1 MKRILIN
8 ATHAEE
14 IRVALCNGNH
24 LYDFDLENRTRE
36 QKKANIYKGHVTRV
50 EPSLEAVFVEY
61 GSQRQG
67 FLPIREIA
75 PEYLAGDP
83 RSTNNIKQLIKEGD
97 ELIVQVE
104 KEERGNK
111 GAALST
117 FISLAGRY
125 LVLMPNNARGGGISR
140 QISGKLRDEMKQAL
154 SELRLPK
161 GMSVII
167 RTAGI
172 GKTTDELQQDL
183 DHLLN
188 IWKGIQQQSQKFP
201 SPRLLHQEAGVVT
214 RAVRDYLRDDITE
227 IWVDNEYAYNEAAN
241 FIEAVMPQQANK
253 LRKYTDYEPMFA
265 RFGIEKQIETAYQ
278 REVRLPSGGSI
289 VIDQTEA
296 LVSIDINSSKATK
309 GADVSETAFNT
320 NLEAADEIAR
330 QLRLRDM
337 GGLIVIDF
345 IDMATDDHQKQVE
358 NRLKEATKNDRARI
372 QFAEISR
379 FGLLEMSRQR
389 LRPSLEEATGYLC
402 PRCHGTGMIRDLRS
416 LALSIMRQI
425 EQRALQERHGEIQA
439 EVPTDIA
446 AFLLNE
452 KRETL
457 VCLEQESGTRITIL
471 PHAHLESPE
480 FNITYN
486 SDGFAPSSY
495 ERVAESQQQE
505 YKDRGYDTSN
515 WHTDDNEVSRVA
527 PTGNHNAWS
536 SASNAANTTPNPA
549 TPSNKPQQTA
559 NNTTAPKA
567 AAPQPVQPAATVPA
581 TSAVAWLSNLFAPTQ
596 QAQVTPHLVVK
607 MPLRRLKVS

>member
-83 RSTNNIKQLIKEGD
+83 RSTTNIKQLIKEGD

-117 FISLAGRY
+117 LISLAGRY

-201 SPRLLHQEAGVVT
+201 SPRLMHQEAGVVT

-227 IWVDNEYAYNEAAN
+227 IWVDNEYAYN
-241 FIEAVMPQQANK
+241 
-253 LRKYTDYEPMFA
+253 
-265 RFGIEKQIETAYQ
+265 
-278 REVRLPSGGSI
+278 
-289 VIDQTEA
+289 
-296 LVSIDINSSKATK
+296 
-309 GADVSETAFNT
+309 
-320 NLEAADEIAR
+320 
-330 QLRLRDM
+330 
-337 GGLIVIDF
+337 
-345 IDMATDDHQKQVE
+345 
-358 NRLKEATKNDRARI
+358 
-372 QFAEISR
+372 
-379 FGLLEMSRQR
+379 
-389 LRPSLEEATGYLC
+389 
-402 PRCHGTGMIRDLRS
+402 
-416 LALSIMRQI
+416 
-425 EQRALQERHGEIQA
+425 
-439 EVPTDIA
+439 
-446 AFLLNE
+446 
-452 KRETL
+452 
-457 VCLEQESGTRITIL
+457 
-471 PHAHLESPE
+471 
-480 FNITYN
+480 
-486 SDGFAPSSY
+486 
-495 ERVAESQQQE
+495 
-505 YKDRGYDTSN
+505 
-515 WHTDDNEVSRVA
+515 
-527 PTGNHNAWS
+527 
-536 SASNAANTTPNPA
+536 
-549 TPSNKPQQTA
+549 
-559 NNTTAPKA
+559 
-567 AAPQPVQPAATVPA
+567 
-581 TSAVAWLSNLFAPTQ
+581 
-596 QAQVTPHLVVK
+596 
-607 MPLRRLKVS
+607 